1 MEEIVYETYT
11 KNEKFL
17 TIICLIVC
25 RLKTKELKT
34 EKSKTLIS
42 YIKNIWIRKVR
53 CFDVKTNIVS
63 VKYEDEYTPKT
74 FNGRTY
80 SYYTNINLNVG
91 DIVVAPTKNG
101 DKIARVSEINIPEY
115 KVEMIKFYLKTIEK
129 KLDKNK
135 YLYQNEVLQEV
146 A

>member
-1 MEEIVYETYT
+1 M
-11 KNEKFL
+11 
-17 TIICLIVC
+17 
-25 RLKTKELKT
+25 R
-34 EKSKTLIS
+34 
-42 YIKNIWIRKVR
+42 
-53 CFDVKTNIVS
+53 TNIVS
-63 VKYEDEYTPKT
+63 VKYEDEYTLKT

>member
-1 MEEIVYETYT
+1 M
-11 KNEKFL
+11 
-17 TIICLIVC
+17 
-25 RLKTKELKT
+25 R
-34 EKSKTLIS
+34 
-42 YIKNIWIRKVR
+42 
-53 CFDVKTNIVS
+53 TNIVS

-135 YLYQNEVLQEV
+135 YLYQNDVLQEV

>member
-1 MEEIVYETYT
+1 M
-11 KNEKFL
+11 
-17 TIICLIVC
+17 
-25 RLKTKELKT
+25 R
-34 EKSKTLIS
+34 
-42 YIKNIWIRKVR
+42 
-53 CFDVKTNIVS
+53 TNIVS

-80 SYYTNINLNVG
+80 SYYTYINLNVG

>member
-1 MEEIVYETYT
+1 M
-11 KNEKFL
+11 
-17 TIICLIVC
+17 
-25 RLKTKELKT
+25 R
-34 EKSKTLIS
+34 
-42 YIKNIWIRKVR
+42 
-53 CFDVKTNIVS
+53 TNIVS
-63 VKYEDEYTPKT
+63 VKYEDKYTPKT

>member
-1 MEEIVYETYT
+1 M
-11 KNEKFL
+11 
-17 TIICLIVC
+17 
-25 RLKTKELKT
+25 R
-34 EKSKTLIS
+34 
-42 YIKNIWIRKVR
+42 
-53 CFDVKTNIVS
+53 TNIVS

-74 FNGRTY
+74 FKGRTY